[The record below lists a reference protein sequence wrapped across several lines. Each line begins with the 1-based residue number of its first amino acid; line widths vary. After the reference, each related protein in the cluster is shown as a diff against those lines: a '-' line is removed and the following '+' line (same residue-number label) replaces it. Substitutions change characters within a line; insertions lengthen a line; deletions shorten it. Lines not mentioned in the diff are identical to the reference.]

1 MSSRASLS
9 ESFTPLIRTYSTVIL
24 RRLGSWKER
33 SASMSTGSG
42 YARVMGM
49 RRCLVELFDAL
60 SDTARAASV
69 SFARV
74 LSRGTIPQVEM
85 VTLLRENWGPSTSVR
100 MRTALTTLS

>member
-1 MSSRASLS
+1 
-9 ESFTPLIRTYSTVIL
+9 
-24 RRLGSWKER
+24 
-33 SASMSTGSG
+33 MSTGSG